1 MHLGMIP
8 DDPSEWK
15 AVASQQLP
23 LPFFETH
30 FALGRA
36 RAVMAAT
43 RLGVFEALGAG
54 VATVAEV
61 ADRCGTDPAATQQ
74 LLLALAG
81 SGYLL
86 YREGRYALTPSARTW
101 LLADSPSSIVDVVLF
116 AYDEWELMSHVED
129 YVRTGIP
136 LELHQTMTG
145 TQWAQYLRSMRAM
158 ARLTAHEVAEILPIP
173 DGAADMID
181 VGDAR
186 GHYSVALCR
195 RHPRLRS
202 LVLGTPKVGG
212 SVALDTDDE
221 VDDRI
226 LHLEADALLHDFGA
240 GRCDLVLVCDLG
252 RHFSATENLQL
263 FRRLGRTLRPRGVFA
278 VIEPAR
284 LEKGHHT
291 SQFAALNELY
301 FGTLSHCPTRTPSD
315 TAGLL
320 RDAGLHP
327 AARPITLSGGEV
339 AVQIAT
345 KSAR

>member
-1 MHLGMIP
+1 MGMLP
-8 DDPSEWK
+8 DDPSEFE
-15 AVASQQLP
+15 AAASQQLP

-54 VATVAEV
+54 VATVAEI
-61 ADRCGTDPAATQQ
+61 ADRCETDTAATQQ

-101 LLADSPSSIVDVVLF
+101 LLADSPTSIVDVVLF
-116 AYDEWELMSHVED
+116 AYDEWGLMAHVED

-136 LELHQTMTG
+136 LEMHQTMTG
-145 TQWAQYLRSMRAM
+145 TQWAQYLRSMRAL
-158 ARLTAHEVAEILPIP
+158 ARLTAHEVADVLPIP
-173 DGAADMID
+173 DGATDMID

-186 GHYSVALCR
+186 GHYSIALCR
-195 RHPRLRS
+195 RYPRLRS

-212 SVALDTDDE
+212 PVPPAAAAEL
-221 VDDRI
+221 DDRI
-226 LHLEADALLHDFGA
+226 VHLEADALLHDFGA
-240 GRCDLVLVCDLG
+240 GRCDLVLLCDLG
-252 RHFSATENLQL
+252 RHFSATENTQL

-301 FGTLSHCPTRTPSD
+301 FGTLSHCQSRTPND

-320 RDAGLHP
+320 RDAGLQP
-327 AARPITLSGGEV
+327 AAKPIMLSGGEV

-345 KSAR
+345 KTSAR